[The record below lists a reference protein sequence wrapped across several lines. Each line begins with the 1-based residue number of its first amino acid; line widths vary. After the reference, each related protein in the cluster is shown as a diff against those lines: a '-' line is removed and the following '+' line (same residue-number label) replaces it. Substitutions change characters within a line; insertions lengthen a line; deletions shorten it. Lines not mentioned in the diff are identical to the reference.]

1 MTHMQSPTDPAQ
13 QVTPA
18 QDTIM
23 QTIIIVGY
31 GAMARAITYGL
42 SRIGKYH
49 LEMCGRDVS
58 KAQMLINEFALK
70 NATAIALESSSSN
83 QCDSSHNTLESTQGN
98 ALSIDIQ
105 DKIVFLCVKPY
116 GLGSFH
122 YVGQARAVYSV
133 LAGVSV
139 ATLQSHISAQAY
151 IRLMPNVAAS
161 QLDSATAAFC
171 VNADMKQAQE
181 ICESFGSV
189 VFVEDEKLIDA
200 SIATSGSSPAF
211 LALIAQA
218 LVDSGV
224 RAGLKRED
232 SFKLVARTF
241 EGVGLLMHLENRT
254 PQEIIDMVTTP
265 GGTTIEG
272 LAVLESS
279 GVRGAIMR
287 ACQASVSKAATSAQV
302 ALDNPAQDS
311 PSKESQ

>member
-13 QVTPA
+13 QVTHA

-42 SRIGKYH
+42 SCIGKYH
-49 LEMCGRDVS
+49 LEICGRDVS

-70 NATAIALESSSSN
+70 NATAIALESSSSS
-83 QCDSSHNTLESTQGN
+83 QCDSRHNTLESTQSN

-116 GLGSFH
+116 GLSSFH

-151 IRLMPNVAAS
+151 IRLMPNIAA
-161 QLDSATAAFC
+161 LCGLSATTAFC
-171 VNADMKQAQE
+171 VNADRNQAKK

-232 SFKLVARTF
+232 SLKLVK
-241 EGVGLLMHLENRT
+241 ESLVGVGALL
-254 PQEIIDMVTTP
+254 D
-265 GGTTIEG
+265 
-272 LAVLESS
+272 
-279 GVRGAIMR
+279 
-287 ACQASVSKAATSAQV
+287 
-302 ALDNPAQDS
+302 
-311 PSKESQ
+311 

>member
-1 MTHMQSPTDPAQ
+1 MTHIQSSTDPAQ
-13 QVTPA
+13 QVTPT
-18 QDTIM
+18 QDTTM
-23 QTIIIVGY
+23 QAIIIVGY
-31 GAMARAITYGL
+31 GAMAQAIAKGL
-42 SRIGKYH
+42 NGIYP
-49 LEMCGRDVS
+49 LEICGRDS
-58 KAQMLINEFALK
+58 TKAEKFIAELGLV
-70 NATAIALESSSSN
+70 NAKAIPLESSSNN
-83 QCDSSHNTLESTQGN
+83 QVKCNRAKASMECK
-98 ALSIDIQ
+98 ASIVPAQ
-105 DKIVFLCVKPY
+105 DKIVLLCIKPY
-116 GLGSFH
+116 GLSSFR
-122 YVGQARAVYSV
+122 YLGKAKAVYSV

-232 SFKLVARTF
+232 SFKLVAQTLQ
-241 EGVGLLMHLENRT
+241 GVGSLMYVENRT

-287 ACQASVSKAATSAQV
+287 ACQASVSKAIGAKTTQN
-302 ALDNPAQDS
+302 D
-311 PSKESQ
+311 